1 MNYINNSALCLLYD
15 DQIYI
20 IPLQACDK
28 RMFPRIG
35 NNVCQSTTLIWVL
48 HKIIKHPQK
57 KKNKKKIQS
66 SFRNDSCDIVPIS
79 NNRSVFN
86 FTQLQGM
93 LSALFTTG
101 INVEC
106 GRELLN
112 LCETAST
119 WLLTIALMV
128 SSQSGRSRGWMLLAS
143 SGTISS
149 SSGCRP
155 GLRPLRGEGRG
166 WDI

>member
-1 MNYINNSALCLLYD
+1 
-15 DQIYI
+15 
-20 IPLQACDK
+20 
-28 RMFPRIG
+28 
-35 NNVCQSTTLIWVL
+35 
-48 HKIIKHPQK
+48 
-57 KKNKKKIQS
+57 
-66 SFRNDSCDIVPIS
+66 
-79 NNRSVFN
+79 
-86 FTQLQGM
+86 M
-93 LSALFTTG
+93 LSALLTTG
-101 INVEC
+101 IVNVGC

-166 WDI
+166 GDKRRGPGQCDSL